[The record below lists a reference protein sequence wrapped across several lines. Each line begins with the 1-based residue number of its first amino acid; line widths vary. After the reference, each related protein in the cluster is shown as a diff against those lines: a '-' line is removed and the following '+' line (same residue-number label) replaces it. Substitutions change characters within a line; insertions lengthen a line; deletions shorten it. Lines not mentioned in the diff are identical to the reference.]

1 MTHKEITEQSKRLLL
16 LTGAKLFG
24 SKGYDA
30 TSISVIEK
38 DLNQTR
44 GAIAY
49 HFKSKLGLF
58 EETVNK
64 YYLNRVMFSS
74 VPEEY
79 RGRLKDF
86 SMSNMF
92 RCWRKNVW
100 K

>member
-44 GAIAY
+44 GALPIIL
-49 HFKSKLGLF
+49 S
-58 EETVNK
+58 
-64 YYLNRVMFSS
+64 LNWDFLR
-74 VPEEY
+74 
-79 RGRLKDF
+79 RL
-86 SMSNMF
+86 STNTISIVS
-92 RCWRKNVW
+92 CSLPYRKNTVDA
-100 K
+100 

>member
-1 MTHKEITEQSKRLLL
+1 MTHKEIIEQSKKLLL

-49 HFKSKLGLF
+49 HFKSKLGL
-58 EETVNK
+58 
-64 YYLNRVMFSS
+64 LR
-74 VPEEY
+74 
-79 RGRLKDF
+79 RL
-86 SMSNMF
+86 STNTISIVS
-92 RCWRKNVW
+92 CSLPYRKNTVDA
-100 K
+100 